1 MIGLLARWFIKEED
15 NKDRGKQRRAYGML
29 CSIVG
34 ISLNIFLFAGKY
46 LAGIISGSIAIMA
59 DAFNNL
65 SDAGSSLI
73 TLIGFKFA
81 GMKPDKEHPFGHG
94 RIEYISGLAVAAAIL
109 LMGVELARTSA
120 AKILSPGEIEANM
133 LSIGI
138 LIVSVAVKLYM
149 NFYNRAIGKK
159 IDSAAMRATAADSL
173 SDAAATSM
181 VLFSMLVL
189 KFTGVNVD
197 GWCGLLVAIF
207 ILYAGFQAAKDTLS
221 PLLGQAPDPDLINQ
235 IKEITLS
242 HEEIIGIHDMVIHD
256 YGPGRIM
263 VSLHGEVRGD
273 GNLFV
278 LHDAVDRVEK
288 ELKEKLGCEAVIHMD
303 PIAVDDENISR
314 IKEQT
319 AELVKTIDEKLSIHD
334 FRMVKGPT
342 HTNLIFDVVVPFE
355 VEIEDAE
362 VVRRIQELAAEKW
375 ENFYAVIQVD
385 HTYVL

>member
-1 MIGLLARWFIKEED
+1 MIGLLARWFIKEEG
-15 NKDRGKQRRAYGML
+15 NTDRGEQRRAYGML

-46 LAGIISGSIAIMA
+46 LAGIISGSIAVMA

-120 AKILSPGEIEANM
+120 AKILYPGEVEANM
-133 LSIGI
+133 LSVGI
-138 LIVSVAVKLYM
+138 LIASVAVKLYM

-221 PLLGQAPDPDLINQ
+221 PLLGQAPDPELINQ

-273 GNLFV
+273 GDLFV
-278 LHDAVDRVEK
+278 LHDAVDQVEK
-288 ELKEKLGCEAVIHMD
+288 ELKDKLGCEAVIHMD
-303 PIAVDDENISR
+303 PIAVDDENISY

-334 FRMVKGPT
+334 FRMVKGTT

-375 ENFYAVIQVD
+375 ENYYAVIQVD